1 MFDDGGG
8 GDGAAAAWSEG
19 GNSLI
24 SAKHSEMRNEWRPN
38 IPTQSERCKTLP
50 DGCRKL
56 LQSLH
61 ITAFKPF
68 SEAPQLASP
77 AACFFGGFIYLFV
90 PLFHQDKL

>member
-1 MFDDGGG
+1 MFDGGG
-8 GDGAAAAWSEG
+8 GGGGTAAGYSKE

-24 SAKHSEMRNEWRPN
+24 SAKHSEMRNERRPN

-61 ITAFKPF
+61 ITALKPF
-68 SEAPQLASP
+68 FEAPQ
-77 AACFFGGFIYLFV
+77 
-90 PLFHQDKL
+90 